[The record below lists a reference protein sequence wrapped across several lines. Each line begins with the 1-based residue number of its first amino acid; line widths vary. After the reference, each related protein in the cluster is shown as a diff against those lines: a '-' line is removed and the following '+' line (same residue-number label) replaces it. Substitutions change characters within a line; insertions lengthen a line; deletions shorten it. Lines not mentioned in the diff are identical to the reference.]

1 MKIAKDRV
9 AYFHYTLRDQA
20 QETLDSS
27 QGEEPLGY
35 IHGHDNLIPGLEQAL
50 EGKQAGD
57 SFEVTVEPAEA
68 YGQRDE
74 GLVETIEREQF
85 EGIDEIEVG
94 MRFRTESNG
103 ADRIVTVTEIQ
114 GDEVTIDANH
124 PLAGEKLTFDV
135 EVTEVRPSTDAERQ
149 HGHVHDGDH
158 HH

>member
-1 MKIAKDRV
+1 MKIQKDRV

-20 QETLDSS
+20 NEMLDSS
-27 QGEEPLGY
+27 QGEDPLGY
-35 IHGHDNLIPGLEQAL
+35 IHGHENLIPGLEQAL

-57 SFEVTVEPAEA
+57 TFQVTVEPDDA

-85 EGIDEIEVG
+85 EGVDEIEVG
-94 MRFRTESNG
+94 MRFRTESDDG
-103 ADRIVTVTEIQ
+103 DQIVTVTDINDEII
-114 GDEVTIDANH
+114 TIDANH
-124 PLAGEKLTFDV
+124 PLAAEKLTFEV
-135 EVTEVRPSTDAERQ
+135 EVTEVREATDAERQ